1 MVGLLADLGNV
12 HFPDLLIVNV
22 SGTGVGLSGP
32 VGLGN
37 SGSGSSVGLG
47 GGVGFDF
54 NPGSGEPVGLNGGV
68 GLFA

>member
-12 HFPDLLIVNV
+12 HFPDLLGVNV
-22 SGTGVGLSGP
+22 SGPGVGLSGP
-32 VGLGN
+32 IGLSD
-37 SGSGSSVGLG
+37 SGSGSSVGLS

-54 NPGSGEPVGLNGGV
+54 NAGSGEAVGLTGGI